1 MSKKLAL
8 RAVAAV
14 ASTALVATAL
24 TVGVIAPASAA
35 TRSTVV
41 LLSQGDITS
50 LNSGTS
56 DNNTAY
62 NTQVGSLTG
71 MGFTYYD
78 NNANLVMNTK
88 FGTMKIIKKEAKDFQ
103 IQYDVTKGQT
113 WSDGTKIDAVDLLVT
128 HIVASSKYSKAAGLG
143 DPSNADTKP
152 AFDSG
157 SYGGAYDDNVVGEP
171 KLSNGNMTLTVKFAK
186 PLPDWEL
193 LAPGPSPVHAMSLI
207 ADGKKGL
214 QTAAVNTAAKAKFL
228 KDFTSKNSANL
239 KKIGALYTKGYDV
252 TKVDKDTNPLLLI
265 SNGGFIVSKF
275 TFGDSMTFVRNPK
288 YNSGPAM
295 ATKNPIKTVVIK
307 IIQENTAMIQAL
319 RNGDIDVYYNTLP
332 TGNDKITLDAM
343 PNVTTK
349 TAVGGGYSIF
359 HLRTDTGFGNTDVYS
374 GPFAGNSQRAK
385 DLRKAFL
392 LATPRAQMVQNL
404 VAPVKPDSTPL
415 NSQFV
420 FQGTTAYNTIT
431 KASGVD
437 VFSKGTQA
445 ERTAQALALVKKYYP
460 TASDTV
466 APVKIKFVHA
476 TTTLRSAL
484 AKLVQAEAKNAGF
497 DVELFSIGD
506 LFGTKSNQSAT
517 YDVIMHGF
525 SLSSISQANG
535 VSIYKSDGG
544 NNVWGW
550 NDSTVDAL
558 AKSLESDILTPAEV
572 TAKRAAIE
580 KIVVANAWGL
590 PLYANPNITAY
601 NKALKGIKTAPVG
614 NNITWN
620 YFEWSY

>member
-14 ASTALVATAL
+14 ASTALVAAAL
-24 TVGVIAPASAA
+24 SVGALAPASAA

-62 NTQVGSLTG
+62 NSMVGSLTG
-71 MGFTYYD
+71 MGFSYYD

-88 FGTMKIIKKEAKDFQ
+88 FGTMKIVKKEAKDFQ

-113 WSDGTKIDAVDLLVT
+113 WSDGTKIDAVDLLLS
-128 HIVASSKYSKAAGLG
+128 HIVASSAYSKAAGLG

-157 SYGGAYDDNVVGEP
+157 SYGGSYDDNVVGEP

-214 QTAAVNTAAKAKFL
+214 QSAAVNTAAKAKFL

-252 TKVDKDTNPLLLI
+252 TKVDKDTNALLLV
-265 SNGGFIVSKF
+265 SNGGFIVDKF

-295 ATKNPIKTVVIK
+295 ATKNPINTIVIK

-343 PNVTTK
+343 PNVTT
-349 TAVGGGYSIF
+349 TTRVGGGYSIF
-359 HLRTDTGFGNTDVYS
+359 HLRTDTGFGNSDVYS

-404 VAPVKPDSTPL
+404 IAPVKPDATPL

-437 VFSKGTQA
+437 VFSNGTQA
-445 ERTAQALALVKKYYP
+445 ERTAAALALVKKYYP

-476 TTTLRSAL
+476 TTTLRTAL
-484 AKLVQAEAKNAGF
+484 AKLVQAETKKAGF

-506 LFGTKSNQSAT
+506 LFGTKSNQSAA

-535 VSIYKSDGG
+535 VSIYKSDGA

-550 NDSTVDAL
+550 NDSTIDAL
-558 AKSLESDILTPAEV
+558 AKSLESDILTAAQV
-572 TAKRAAIE
+572 TEKRAAIE

-601 NKALKGIKTAPVG
+601 NKTLKGIKTAPVG

>member
-171 KLSNGNMTLTVKFAK
+171 KLSNGNMRLTVKFAK

-466 APVKIKFVHA
+466 APVKLKFVHA

-484 AKLVQAEAKNAGF
+484 AKLVQAETKNAGF

>member
-1 MSKKLAL
+1 MKRNLAL
-8 RAVAAV
+8 RA
-14 ASTALVATAL
+14 LATAAATSL
-24 TVGVIAPASAA
+24 LAGAFSVGALAPAQAA

-62 NTQVGSLTG
+62 NSLVGSLTG
-71 MGFTYYD
+71 MGFFYYND
-78 NNANLVMNTK
+78 KANLIMNTK
-88 FGTMKIIKKEAKDFQ
+88 FGTMKIVKQAPKDFQ
-103 IQYDVTKGQT
+103 IQYNVTSGQT
-113 WSDGTKIDAVDLLVT
+113 WSDGTKIDAVDLLVS
-128 HIVASSKYSKAAGLG
+128 HIVQSSKYSKAAGLG

-152 AFDSG
+152 AFDSI

-214 QTAAVNTAAKAKFL
+214 QSASVNAAAKAKFL
-228 KDFTSKNSANL
+228 KDFNSKNSASL
-239 KKIGALYTKGYDV
+239 KKIGALFTKGYDV
-252 TKVDKDTNPLLLI
+252 TKVDKDTNPLLLV

-307 IIQENTAMIQAL
+307 IIQENTAQVQAL

-332 TGNDKITLDAM
+332 TGNDKITLAAM

-374 GPFAGNSQRAK
+374 GPFAGNSARAK
-385 DLRKAFL
+385 ELRKAFL
-392 LATPRAQMVQNL
+392 LATPRSQMVTNL
-404 VAPVKPDSTPL
+404 VAPVKEDATPL

-420 FQGTTAYNTIT
+420 FQGTPAYNTIT
-431 KASGVD
+431 KTSGVD
-437 VFSKGTQA
+437 VFSNGTQA
-445 ERTAQALALVKKYYP
+445 ERTAAALAIVKKYYP

-484 AKLVQAEAKNAGF
+484 AKLVQAEAKKAGF

-506 LFGTKSNQSAT
+506 LFGTKSNQSAQ

-525 SLSSISQANG
+525 SLTSLSQANG

-550 NDSTVDAL
+550 NDSTVDTL
-558 AKSLESDILTPAEV
+558 AKRLESEILT
-572 TAKRAAIE
+572 AKQITDIRGAIE

-590 PLYANPNITAY
+590 PLYANPNITAF
-601 NKALKGIKTAPVG
+601 NKNLKGIKTAPIG